1 MRAVLTLHRIH
12 LRACALAGLLLC
24 SAASAQQAGDAA
36 AAPPQ
41 ARPRIALVLSGGG
54 ARGFAHVGV
63 LRALKDQRIPI
74 DMIAG
79 VSMGAVVGSAY
90 ASGRTV
96 EELEQF
102 VRGTDWTGVVADR
115 PPRDDLAYRRRE
127 DDLIVPSRIEFGVS
141 RAGVVLPPGTAGN
154 SVLESALLRLLPAG
168 TSDLPV
174 NMLALPFRSVGSD
187 LLSGELIEL
196 KDTPLFMSVRASLA
210 VPGVFAPVRIDGR
223 LIVDGGLV
231 RNLPVDI
238 ARAMGADVVIA
249 VNVGTPL
256 ADESELASGV
266 GVARQMLLI
275 LTEQNVQRS
284 LKELGPRDVLIS
296 PALEGITFLNFS
308 LSERAFAAGVAATRA
323 AANRLAEFALSPE
336 AYALFERTRVGASG
350 ARDLGVALASV
361 EVQATAHA
369 SGAALA
375 AQFGLRAG
383 DTATAAQ
390 VNQAATRLFGRGEF
404 ERIEVDLQ
412 DVGGKRELRVRPI
425 EAEWARS
432 RLRLGVEVVS
442 DFADDNRFTIS
453 GLHTLSWLNSW
464 GAELRTLARI
474 GSQRTLLT
482 QWWQPLAPGAD
493 WYVAP
498 TVQYNGSSIDIYA
511 QGRRTLRFGFHET
524 AASLAVGRQF
534 SNWGDVSLGIAR
546 RHGHSRLLVP
556 EDSGASAGNFS
567 DTAKFLQVQFDTLD
581 SLVLPGRGGFLQGR
595 YESSSDGT
603 SGRITT
609 GALGLVAFQ
618 AGGWDGH
625 VYGEWAKA
633 RSGAAPLALGG
644 FLRLSGTPRGSL
656 VGQRVVL
663 GRLVMARRI
672 GQMPAGLGDA
682 ARAGFSVEAGSGF
695 APGESTRWGGMEQA
709 ASAFVCVDTRFGPLF
724 LAAGATRGVGSSL
737 YLFLGP
743 FW

>member
-1 MRAVLTLHRIH
+1 
-12 LRACALAGLLLC
+12 
-24 SAASAQQAGDAA
+24 
-36 AAPPQ
+36 
-41 ARPRIALVLSGGG
+41 
-54 ARGFAHVGV
+54 
-63 LRALKDQRIPI
+63 
-74 DMIAG
+74 
-79 VSMGAVVGSAY
+79 
-90 ASGRTV
+90 
-96 EELEQF
+96 
-102 VRGTDWTGVVADR
+102 
-115 PPRDDLAYRRRE
+115 
-127 DDLIVPSRIEFGVS
+127 
-141 RAGVVLPPGTAGN
+141 
-154 SVLESALLRLLPAG
+154 
-168 TSDLPV
+168 
-174 NMLALPFRSVGSD
+174 
-187 LLSGELIEL
+187 
-196 KDTPLFMSVRASLA
+196 
-210 VPGVFAPVRIDGR
+210 
-223 LIVDGGLV
+223 
-231 RNLPVDI
+231 
-238 ARAMGADVVIA
+238 VIA

-256 ADESELASGV
+256 ADESELVSGV

-296 PALEGITFLNFS
+296 PALDAITFLNFS
-308 LSERAFAAGVAATRA
+308 LSERAMAAGAAATRA
-323 AANRLAEFALSPE
+323 AAQRLAALALSPE
-336 AYALFERTRVGASG
+336 DYAVFERIRIGASG
-350 ARDLGVALASV
+350 ARDVGVLLAAV

-369 SGAALA
+369 SSAALA

-383 DTATAAQ
+383 DTASAAQ

-404 ERIEVDLQ
+404 ERIEVDMQ
-412 DVGGKRELRVRPI
+412 DVGGTRELRIRPV

-432 RLRLGVEVVS
+432 RLRLGLEVVS
-442 DFADDNRFTIS
+442 DFADDNRFTVS
-453 GLHTLSWLNSW
+453 ALHTLSWLNTW

-498 TVQYNGSSIDIYA
+498 TLQYNGSSIDIYEN
-511 QGRRTLRFGFHET
+511 GRRTLRFGFHET

-534 SNWGDVSLGIAR
+534 SNWGDVSLGIVR
-546 RHGHSRLLVP
+546 RHGHTRLLVP
-556 EDSGASAGNFS
+556 EDGNAAAGNFS
-567 DTAKFLQVQFDTLD
+567 ETAKFLEVQLDTLD

-595 YESSSDGT
+595 YETSSDG
-603 SGRITT
+603 SSDRSTT

-618 AGGWDGH
+618 VGGWDSH

-656 VGQRVVL
+656 IGQRVVL

-695 APGESTRWGGMEQA
+695 APGESIRWSGFEQA

-724 LAAGATRGVGSSL
+724 FAAGATRGTGSAL

>member
-1 MRAVLTLHRIH
+1 VRGTRLTIALWLIAHS
-12 LRACALAGLLLC
+12 ALA
-24 SAASAQQAGDAA
+24 QQSSVDV
-36 AAPPQ
+36 AAPVA
-41 ARPRIALVLSGGG
+41 ARPKIALVLSGGG

-63 LRALKDQRIPI
+63 LRALKDMRIPI
-74 DMIAG
+74 DMVAG
-79 VSMGAVVGSAY
+79 VSMGAVVGAAY
-90 ASGRTV
+90 ASGRSV

-102 VRGTDWTGVVADR
+102 VRGTDWTSVVADR
-115 PPRDDLAYRRRE
+115 PPRDDLAFRRRE
-127 DDLIVPSRIEFGVS
+127 DDLVVPSRIEFGLNRS
-141 RAGVVLPPGTAGN
+141 GVVLPPGTAGN
-154 SVLESALLRLLPAG
+154 SVLESALLRLLPVG

-174 NMLALPFRSVGSD
+174 NMLPLPFRSVGSD
-187 LLSGELIEL
+187 LLTGELIEL
-196 KDTPLFMSVRASLA
+196 KNTPLFMSVRASLA

-238 ARAMGADVVIA
+238 ARAMGADIVIA

-256 ADESELASGV
+256 ADESELTSGI

-296 PALEGITFLNFS
+296 PSLEGISFLNFS
-308 LSERAFAAGVAATRA
+308 LSERAMAAGVAAA
-323 AANRLAEFALSPE
+323 HGASSRLAAYALSPE
-336 AYALFERTRVGASG
+336 AYAVFERTRVGTSG
-350 ARDLGVALASV
+350 VRDAGLPLSSV
-361 EVQATAHA
+361 DVQATAHA
-369 SGAALA
+369 SGEALA
-375 AQFGLRAG
+375 AMFGLRAG

-404 ERIEVDLQ
+404 ERIEVDMQ
-412 DVGGKRELRVRPI
+412 DVGGKRELRVRPV

-432 RLRLGVEVVS
+432 RLRVGIEVVS
-442 DFADDNRFTIS
+442 DFADDNRFTVS

-464 GAELRTLARI
+464 GAELRTLARV

-498 TVQYNGSSIDIYA
+498 TLQYNGSSIDIYE

-524 AASLAVGRQF
+524 MASLTVGRQL
-534 SNWGDVSLGIAR
+534 SNWGDVHLGVDR
-546 RHGHSRLLVP
+546 RRGRSRLLVP
-556 EDSGASAGNFS
+556 EGGSASAGNFS
-567 DTAKFLQVQFDTLD
+567 QTAQYLQVQIDTLD
-581 SLVLPGRGGFLQGR
+581 SLVLPGRGGLLQGR
-595 YESSSDGT
+595 YERSLGDGPQ
-603 SGRITT
+603 RITN
-609 GALGLVAFQ
+609 GALGLIAFQ
-618 AGGWDGH
+618 ADGWDSH
-625 VYGEWAKA
+625 VYAEWAKA
-633 RSGAAPLALGG
+633 RSGTAPLVLGG

-682 ARAGFSVEAGSGF
+682 ARAGFSLEAGNGF
-695 APGESTRWGGMEQA
+695 APDESIRWGGMQQA
-709 ASAFVCVDTRFGPLF
+709 ASVFFCVDTRFGPLF
-724 LAAGATRGVGSSL
+724 LGAGATRGIGSSL